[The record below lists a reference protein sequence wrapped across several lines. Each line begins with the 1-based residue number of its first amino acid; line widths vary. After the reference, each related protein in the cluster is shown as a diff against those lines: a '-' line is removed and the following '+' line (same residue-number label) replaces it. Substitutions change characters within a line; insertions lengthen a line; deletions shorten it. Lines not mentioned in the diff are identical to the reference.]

1 LRRQTGESR
10 ALLGRHLK
18 LYQVHS
24 ATLDS
29 GVLDNAEVLGE
40 LARLRDEGLVIGLS
54 LSGPNQGDVL
64 RRALDIDVGGAP
76 LFRSVQATWNLLAQ
90 EAGPAL
96 AAAHARGMGVIVK
109 EALANGRLTDRNAAP
124 EFAAPR
130 RLLRQAA
137 DEAGIAI
144 DTLALAVVLAQP
156 WAGVVLSGAA
166 RVEHLASNVAAVAV
180 VAERAEWLAGWLPRL
195 SALAEPAEQ
204 YWQRRAALAWN

>member
-1 LRRQTGESR
+1 
-10 ALLGRHLK
+10 
-18 LYQVHS
+18 
-24 ATLDS
+24 
-29 GVLDNAEVLGE
+29 
-40 LARLRDEGLVIGLS
+40 
-54 LSGPNQGDVL
+54 
-64 RRALDIDVGGAP
+64 
-76 LFRSVQATWNLLAQ
+76 
-90 EAGPAL
+90 
-96 AAAHARGMGVIVK
+96 MGVIVK